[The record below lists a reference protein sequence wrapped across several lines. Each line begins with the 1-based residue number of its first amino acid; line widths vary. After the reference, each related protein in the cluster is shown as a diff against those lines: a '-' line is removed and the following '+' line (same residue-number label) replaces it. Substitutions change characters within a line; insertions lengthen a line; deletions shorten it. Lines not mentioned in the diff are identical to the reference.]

1 MDKQIRRISKFD
13 NERLHEYFNTEP
25 LKGLHALK
33 LYTDDVYYN
42 TGKDSGLKDHQYD
55 MLKDALSIRDPGY
68 VVPIG
73 ARIRES
79 ENRVELPYWLGSM
92 DKKTVKDPRTIFWK
106 EQEELLAEDHDDID
120 ELHAVI
126 DEIWVQLSADE
137 KEKYTNQAEKD
148 LEKDL
153 NNWLS
158 KNKSDEYLIEYKL
171 DGVSCLLVMNKGKIK
186 LYTRGDGIV
195 GADISYLAQYFDSIP
210 KNTNLTTVVRGEL
223 IMKQGVFEQK
233 YAKEYKNPR
242 NMVAG
247 RLGGKTVRKGLSDID
262 FVAYEIV
269 GKGKIPKPS
278 DQLGGLK
285 KAGFTVVHNKIMK
298 KPTVSSLSK
307 MLLNFKSTSPY
318 EIDGIIVHINKEYI
332 RNTSGNPNYA
342 FAFKLR
348 SIDNI
353 KITTVEEV
361 KWELSKWGVFKPR
374 VKINPLKLGGVTIDY
389 ATGHN
394 ARYIVANK
402 IGPGAKI
409 KVTRSGDV
417 IPYIVE
423 VVKPTHAQM
432 PEDDYV
438 WNETKVDIYTTQNNS
453 IMCIKLIAG
462 FFDKLNIKHVSEATV
477 TKMHENGL
485 DTLLK
490 IIAADKNRLMQI
502 QTIKEKSAT
511 RIYTNIRKGLQ
522 NISIPEVLGSSGIFG
537 FGMGRKRIVT
547 LMTQVPDLLELG
559 RTLSTEE
566 LKDKIV
572 NVEGFSV
579 KTADKVVQ
587 NVLWASKFIDELSEY
602 ATFKKSKNKGS
613 SMQGMKFV
621 FSGFRDSKIEEEIIS
636 RKGKVTT
643 SVSSNTTGV
652 ITTDKN
658 SNTGKPKKAREKGI
672 PVYDKQEFLN
682 LYNLN

>member
-1 MDKQIRRISKFD
+1 
-13 NERLHEYFNTEP
+13 
-25 LKGLHALK
+25 
-33 LYTDDVYYN
+33 
-42 TGKDSGLKDHQYD
+42 
-55 MLKDALSIRDPGY
+55 
-68 VVPIG
+68 
-73 ARIRES
+73 
-79 ENRVELPYWLGSM
+79 
-92 DKKTVKDPRTIFWK
+92 
-106 EQEELLAEDHDDID
+106 
-120 ELHAVI
+120 
-126 DEIWVQLSADE
+126 
-137 KEKYTNQAEKD
+137 
-148 LEKDL
+148 
-153 NNWLS
+153 
-158 KNKSDEYLIEYKL
+158 
-171 DGVSCLLVMNKGKIK
+171 MNKGKIK

-210 KNTNLTTVVRGEL
+210 KNTNLTTAVRGEL

-233 YAKEYKNPR
+233 YSKEYKNPR

-247 RLGGKTVRKGLSDID
+247 RLGGKTIRKGLNDID

-298 KPTVSSLSK
+298 NPTVSSLSK

-318 EIDGIIVHINKEYI
+318 EIDGIIVHINKEYT

-394 ARYIVANK
+394 ARYIVTNK
-402 IGPGAKI
+402 IGPGSKI

-423 VVKPTHAQM
+423 VVKPTYAQM
-432 PEDDYV
+432 PVDDYV

-477 TKMHENGL
+477 TKMYENGL

-490 IIAADKNRLMQI
+490 IIAADKHRLMQI

-522 NISIPEVLGSSGIFG
+522 NISIAEVLGSSGIFG

-547 LMTQVPDLLELG
+547 LMTQVPDLLDLG
-559 RTLSTEE
+559 RTLSAEE

-572 NVEGFSV
+572 NVEGFSD
-579 KTADKVVQ
+579 KTADKIVQ
-587 NVLWASKFIDELSEY
+587 NVLWASKFIDELSKY
-602 ATFKKSKNKGS
+602 ATFKKSKIKGS
-613 SMQGMKFV
+613 SMQGMTFV

-672 PVYDKQEFLN
+672 PVYDKKEFLK